1 MQIDP
6 GITDDNRPNGM
17 LQILSFLS
25 NTKTIKKHL
34 YDTNDIHAI
43 CLKTKKMQNINCTLL
58 KLFNT
63 IIQVIYFVTKYWV
76 FLFHHVTQTF
86 TPSFKFTIFA
96 LHLLM
101 TGIKTGIDRYL
112 TPLHIADQC
121 TCHGFWSRTQ
131 AIVLHRYFF

>member
-1 MQIDP
+1 M
-6 GITDDNRPNGM
+6 
-17 LQILSFLS
+17 
-25 NTKTIKKHL
+25 
-34 YDTNDIHAI
+34 
-43 CLKTKKMQNINCTLL
+43 CLKTKIMQNINCTLL

-76 FLFHHVTQTF
+76 FLFNHVTQTF

-131 AIVLHRYFF
+131 AIVLHRYFFLKLQVASTGQPR

>member
-1 MQIDP
+1 
-6 GITDDNRPNGM
+6 
-17 LQILSFLS
+17 
-25 NTKTIKKHL
+25 
-34 YDTNDIHAI
+34 
-43 CLKTKKMQNINCTLL
+43 MQNINCTLL

-76 FLFHHVTQTF
+76 FLFNHVTQTF

-131 AIVLHRYFF
+131 AIVLHRYFFLNYKLQALDNLDSHLLSSRNNNNNR